1 MNKYL
6 VVISR
11 YNDARQEAFD
21 KYISP
26 KNLKYCG
33 QHNTEYIEVRNNYQ
47 FKEERD
53 NPIWQKFLYVKSM
66 LDEGRLKDGDKITV
80 LDADMVFA
88 KFDFEYITEKSFSYA
103 IDNGNT
109 HCLGN
114 YTISINEW
122 SRRMI
127 GLILCPERYACN
139 KNREIWT
146 RWAEQA
152 SWYSLCGIKDH
163 SWVPFFELPNNGWHS
178 NESINPVFSIEELNE
193 NVEIRGPEWNTTLLE
208 EEANDSVSKS
218 LMQYNIVKSKKED
231 TIIRHFGGGQ
241 PWGAEYLLK

>member
-6 VVISR
+6 VVIAR
-11 YNDARQEAFD
+11 YSDSRQEAFD

-26 KNLKYCG
+26 KNLAYCG
-33 QHNTEYIEVRNNYQ
+33 KHDSEYIEVRNNYQ
-47 FKEERD
+47 FKEDRD
-53 NPIWQKFLYVKSM
+53 SPIWQKFLYVKEM
-66 LDEGRLKDGDKITV
+66 LKDGRLKDGDKVTV

-88 KFDFEYITEKSFSYA
+88 KDEFEYVTKKSFSYA

-114 YTISINEW
+114 YTLTINDW
-122 SRRMI
+122 SRRLVD
-127 GLILCPERYACN
+127 LILCPNRYAKN
-139 KNREIWT
+139 KTKEIWT

-152 SWYSLCGIKDH
+152 SWYFLCAIKDH
-163 SWVPFFELPNNGWHS
+163 SWTPFFRLPNNGWHS
-178 NESINPVFSIEELNE
+178 HESLSPTLSIKELEE

-218 LMQYNIVKSKKED
+218 LMQYNIVKSRKDD

-241 PWGAEYLLK
+241 PWSAEYLMK

>member
-6 VVISR
+6 IVIAR
-11 YNDARQEAFD
+11 YNDARQQAFD
-21 KYISP
+21 RYISP

-33 QHNTEYIEVRNNYQ
+33 RHNVEYIEVRNNYQ

-66 LDEGRLKDGDKITV
+66 LDEGRVKDGDKI
-80 LDADMVFA
+80 ADMVFA
-88 KFDFEYITEKSFSYA
+88 KYDHEYITEKSFSYA

-114 YTISINEW
+114 YTITIDDW
-122 SRRMI
+122 SRRLI
-127 GLILCPERYACN
+127 ELILCPERYKQN
-139 KNREIWT
+139 KTKEIWT

-152 SWYSLCGIKDH
+152 SWYSLCAIIDH
-163 SWVPFFELPNNGWHS
+163 SWTPFFELPHNGWHS
-178 NESINPVFSIEELNE
+178 NDSLEPVFNLEELASH
-193 NVEIRGPEWNTTLLE
+193 VEIRGPEWNTTLLE
-208 EEANDSVSKS
+208 EEADSSVSES
-218 LMQYNIVKSKKED
+218 LMKYNIVKSKKED

-241 PWGAEYLLK
+241 AWRAEYLMK

>member
-6 VVISR
+6 VVIAR

-33 QHNTEYIEVRNNYQ
+33 KHNCEYIEVRNNYQ

-53 NPIWQKFLYVKSM
+53 NPIWQKFLYVKAM

-88 KFDFEYITEKSFSYA
+88 KDDLEYTTDKSFSYA

-114 YTISINEW
+114 YTITINEW
-122 SRRMI
+122 SRRLI
-127 GLILCPERYACN
+127 GLILCPNRYAEN
-139 KNREIWT
+139 KTKEIWT

-152 SWYSLCGIKDH
+152 SWYSLCAIKDH
-163 SWVPFFELPNNGWHS
+163 SWIPFLDLANKGWHS
-178 NESINPVFSIEELNE
+178 HESLTPVLTLKELEE

-218 LMQYNIVKSKKED
+218 LMKYNIVKSKKED

>member
-6 VVISR
+6 VVIAR

-33 QHNTEYIEVRNNYQ
+33 KHNCEYIEVRNNYQ

-53 NPIWQKFLYVKSM
+53 NPIWQKFLYVKAM

-88 KFDFEYITEKSFSYA
+88 KDDLEYTTDKSFSYA

-109 HCLGN
+109 
-114 YTISINEW
+114 
-122 SRRMI
+122 
-127 GLILCPERYACN
+127 
-139 KNREIWT
+139 IWG
-146 RWAEQA
+146 
-152 SWYSLCGIKDH
+152 YSGIQ
-163 SWVPFFELPNNGWHS
+163 
-178 NESINPVFSIEELNE
+178 
-193 NVEIRGPEWNTTLLE
+193 NV
-208 EEANDSVSKS
+208 
-218 LMQYNIVKSKKED
+218 
-231 TIIRHFGGGQ
+231 GQ
-241 PWGAEYLLK
+241 L